1 MTLVTHTGGIYRVK
15 ELIQYLMEN
24 MQLDFQGEITL
35 DKVRHFL
42 REDDSRESRKL
53 LGRLIEDKG
62 VDDMLITLA
71 DCLKEDIR
79 TGVSEQVVGDQ
90 LRMYADS

>member
-1 MTLVTHTGGIYRVK
+1 VK
-15 ELIQYLMEN
+15 ELIRYLLDN

-35 DKVRHFL
+35 EQVRMFL
-42 REDDSRESRKL
+42 REDDSREARKL

-71 DCLKEDIR
+71 DCLKDYIEPGI
-79 TGVSEQVVGDQ
+79 TEHTVSEQ
-90 LRMYADS
+90 LRLYAES